1 MEILNNKTSNIFCIN
16 FDTKQTKITEILQDC
31 PWSLF
36 LQIHSSSWISGQKKP
51 QMVQDVFT
59 AGIKLTQPCICK
71 CDNKGKVHDDEE
83 VIKSSHVLSSPDRQ
97 NFQWIQNIR

>member
-1 MEILNNKTSNIFCIN
+1 
-16 FDTKQTKITEILQDC
+16 
-31 PWSLF
+31 
-36 LQIHSSSWISGQKKP
+36 
-51 QMVQDVFT
+51 MVQDVFT

-97 NFQWIQNIR
+97 NFQWIQNIRWMQIVKEVQQQFKGCNGKKNPTEPTNSMN